1 MDSKDM
7 YNVLEWGYDKALN
20 GLPGTETVAE
30 LAEDYMKGNGS
41 LESKVNDF
49 IKWQKAKCFTSG
61 FITGLGGLPLMPVT
75 VPANISSVIY
85 VQLRMV
91 AAIAYIGGYDVRDDR
106 VKTMVYACLCGDS
119 AKRIL
124 KDAGIE
130 VGKKMA
136 VSFIKKL
143 PTEVI
148 LKINRAVGFKL
159 VTKFGEKGIVNLG
172 KAVPVL
178 GGLISGAV
186 DYAAA
191 DTVGNAAKKIFIG

>member
-75 VPANISSVIY
+75 VPANISS
-85 VQLRMV
+85 
-91 AAIAYIGGYDVRDDR
+91 D
-106 VKTMVYACLCGDS
+106 
-119 AKRIL
+119 
-124 KDAGIE
+124 
-130 VGKKMA
+130 A
-136 VSFIKKL
+136 VS
-143 PTEVI
+143 
-148 LKINRAVGFKL
+148 
-159 VTKFGEKGIVNLG
+159 
-172 KAVPVL
+172 
-178 GGLISGAV
+178 
-186 DYAAA
+186 
-191 DTVGNAAKKIFIG
+191 